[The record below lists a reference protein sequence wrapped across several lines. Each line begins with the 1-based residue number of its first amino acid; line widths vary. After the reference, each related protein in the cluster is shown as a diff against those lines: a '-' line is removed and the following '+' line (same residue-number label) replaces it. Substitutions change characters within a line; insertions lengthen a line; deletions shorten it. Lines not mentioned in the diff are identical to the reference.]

1 MNEEEL
7 KNRPPD
13 LKEITDANIS
23 IGTGEEGANLVGE
36 IIDEKYEVLSEIGQ
50 GGLGIVYKARHL
62 IADRLVAIKILLP
75 GKHLDKKTIA
85 RFQREAKTAM
95 GLKHPNI
102 AGVQDIGIHNQM
114 PFIVMEYVEG
124 DPLKSY
130 IENNSLTD
138 SQKLDILKQSCLAL
152 EYAHKDGVVHRDI
165 KPANIMVRT
174 KSDGSLNVKVI
185 DFGIA
190 KLVDTKEEV
199 TLTNTGDLFG
209 TPAYM
214 SPEQCMGEV
223 SDNRTDIYALG
234 CIAHELFTGASPYP
248 SLSTLAVLN
257 AHVNEDIPSFKA
269 PEQLKG
275 IDLVARKAL
284 AKNKEHRYQSAKE
297 MIEEIEK
304 VETGDKIHYVAR
316 ESKEKRAK
324 KIFRFLIISA
334 TLVLVGL
341 LAFLQIFKAD
351 TIESLSERIRSN
363 PKDVESLID
372 RGRLYAEQNQYRY
385 AISDFNK
392 VIAIAPGESIAYIR
406 KGAAERM
413 LNMEDRALED
423 INKGIELYP
432 RGYRGYLE
440 RAILFQNQNKNEA
453 AIADYQKADELI
465 PLNMGNNKSVINTN
479 MAILLYG
486 EGQYEKSIEAA
497 DRAIELRYPFLNP
510 YLTKAKALLA
520 LNRDKEALQILDFV
534 IVRDP
539 KSLEGYWL
547 RAQTRTNLGQL
558 EDAISDYT
566 EYLSIQPDKIEALT
580 LRGSLYKRTN
590 RPNEAKADLERA
602 ATLEQKA
609 VSSAPAIESPKT
621 VQPAASPKPN
631 AAPGSDTK
639 GASRALQGNIGSN

>member
-1 MNEEEL
+1 MNDEEL

-13 LKEITDANIS
+13 LKEITDADIS
-23 IGTGEEGANLVGE
+23 IGTNEEGANLVGE
-36 IIDEKYEVLSEIGQ
+36 LIDEKYEVLSEIGQ

-62 IADRLVAIKILLP
+62 IADRLVAIKLLLP
-75 GKHLDKKTIA
+75 GKHLDKKTIV

-114 PFIVMEYVEG
+114 PYIVMEFVEG

-130 IENNSLTD
+130 IENDSLTD
-138 SQKLDILKQSCLAL
+138 TQKLEILKQSCLAL
-152 EYAHKDGVVHRDI
+152 DYAHKDGVVHRDI
-165 KPANIMVRT
+165 KPANIMVST
-174 KSDGSLNVKVI
+174 NSDGSLNVKVI

-190 KLVDTKEEV
+190 KMVDTKEEV

-214 SPEQCMGEV
+214 SPEQCLGEA

-257 AHVNEDIPSFKA
+257 AHVNEDVPSFKA

-284 AKNKEHRYQSAKE
+284 AKNKEHRYRSAKE
-297 MIEEIEK
+297 MFEEIEK

-324 KIFRFLIISA
+324 KLFRFLIVSA
-334 TLVLVGL
+334 TLVLIGL

-363 PKDVESLID
+363 PKDVVSLIE

-392 VIAIAPGESIAYIR
+392 VIEIAPNESIAYIR

-440 RAILFQNQNKNEA
+440 RAILYQNQTRNDD

-465 PLNMGNNKSVINTN
+465 PLNMGNNKSVINNN
-479 MAILLYG
+479 MAALLYG
-486 EGQYEKSIEAA
+486 EGRYEKSIEAA
-497 DRAIELRYPFLNP
+497 DRAIELRYPYLNP
-510 YLTKAKALLA
+510 YLTKAKALLV
-520 LNRDKEALQILDFV
+520 LNRDKEALKILDFV

-547 RAQTRTNLGQL
+547 RAQTRTKLGLL
-558 EDAISDYT
+558 EDAIADYS
-566 EYLSIQPDKIEALT
+566 EYLAIQPDTKEILYE
-580 LRGSLYKRTN
+580 RGSLYKRTN
-590 RPNEAKADLERA
+590 HPNEAKADLERA
-602 ATLEQKA
+602 AALGQATDA
-609 VSSAPAIESPKT
+609 TAPLSKT
-621 VQPAASPKPN
+621 PAPVLPAASPKPHSTN
-631 AAPGSDTK
+631 TK
-639 GASRALQGNIGSN
+639 EPSRALQGNLDKP